1 MQRLE
6 VSCAVRPI
14 YGSLGVKRLNNFIP
28 VSELPHFISCAFL
41 VLFGQTY
48 VESDYHIRIILSVYI
63 NVFLF
68 IRTVDV
74 HMCMR
79 AHLHT

>member
-1 MQRLE
+1 
-6 VSCAVRPI
+6 
-14 YGSLGVKRLNNFIP
+14 
-28 VSELPHFISCAFL
+28 
-41 VLFGQTY
+41 
-48 VESDYHIRIILSVYI
+48 VYI